1 MLNCTIDQR
10 KLELPCVS
18 MSFLS
23 ADYEHTP
30 DDYQDPEEWKACE
43 DGLFRGRKR
52 SDQDL
57 AAMLA
62 WLEE

>member
-10 KLELPCVS
+10 KLELPSVS
-18 MSFLS
+18 LSFLS

-43 DGLFRGRKR
+43 DGLFRGRRR